1 MRQNPGIIRP
11 SRECD
16 RDARNAIVISGGGRQ
31 HENMQL
37 RLLLGALAIAA
48 GVTAAL
54 LSHAA
59 AQLNQR
65 HFSGSIDDPAIAYSE
80 QPTTE
85 AVSKL
90 ASQLAAGTAKPA
102 FEPFLGSGYL
112 PYVLDALDVPIES
125 QILVFTKTG
134 VQGQFTGPANPR
146 ALYFNDSVVV
156 GYIRGAPF
164 LELAGQ
170 DARQGVIFYTLPQTP
185 TAPASLTRRNQCLSC
200 HQSFASLDV
209 PGMLVRSHFTSPKG
223 VALRQLGSFTVDHR
237 TPFADRWG
245 GWYVTG
251 THGEMRHL
259 GNAVVTDVDK
269 PETAVTAATL
279 NVKSLEG
286 RFDRT
291 GYLSSDSD
299 IVALM
304 VFEHQMHAINLIT
317 RVGWETR
324 VARAANRLDLATG
337 PLADAVNE
345 LADYLLF
352 VDEARLTWPVQGT
365 TGFAATF
372 GAKGP
377 RDRKD
382 RSLRQFDLRTRL
394 FRYPCSYMIYTD
406 AFDALPPEARSA
418 IYQRMWRI
426 LSGDGGV
433 TYRVSATD
441 RRAIIEIL
449 RETKRGLPDY
459 FR

>member
-1 MRQNPGIIRP
+1 MR
-11 SRECD
+11 
-16 RDARNAIVISGGGRQ
+16 
-31 HENMQL
+31 L
-37 RLLLGALAIAA
+37 RSLLSALAAA
-48 GVTAAL
+48 VGIVAAL
-54 LSHAA
+54 VSHTA

-65 HFSGSIDDPAIAYSE
+65 HFSGSIDDPAIAYSG
-80 QPTTE
+80 QSTTQ

-90 ASQLAAGTAKPA
+90 ASQLAAGTVTLG
-102 FEPFLGSGYL
+102 FEPLLGTGYL
-112 PYVLDALDVPIES
+112 RGILDTLGVPIES

-134 VQGQFTGPANPR
+134 VQGRVTGPANPR
-146 ALYFNDSVVV
+146 ALYFSDSVVV
-156 GYIRGAPF
+156 GYIRDAPF
-164 LELAGQ
+164 LELAVQ

-209 PGMLVRSHFTSPKG
+209 PGMLVRSHFTSTQG
-223 VALRQLGSFTVDHR
+223 QALRQLGSFTVDHR

-259 GNAVVTDVDK
+259 GNSVVTDVDK
-269 PETAVTAATL
+269 PESAVTPATL

-291 GYLSSDSD
+291 GYLSSHSD

-304 VFEHQMHAINLIT
+304 VFEHQMHAVNLIT

-324 VARAANRLDLATG
+324 VAHAANRLDLTTG
-337 PLADAVNE
+337 PLAEAVNE

-352 VDEARLTWPVQGT
+352 VDEAPLTSPIQGT
-365 TGFAATF
+365 TGFAASF
-372 GAKGP
+372 SAKGP
-377 RDRKD
+377 WDRKD

-394 FRYPCSYMIYTD
+394 FRYPCSYMVYTD
-406 AFDALPPEARSA
+406 AFDALPTEARSA
-418 IYQRMWRI
+418 VYQRMWRV

-433 TYRVSATD
+433 SYRVSAPN

>member
-1 MRQNPGIIRP
+1 
-11 SRECD
+11 
-16 RDARNAIVISGGGRQ
+16 
-31 HENMQL
+31 MQL
-37 RLLLGALAIAA
+37 RSFLSGLAVAA
-48 GVTAAL
+48 GVAAAL
-54 LSHAA
+54 VSHAA

-65 HFSGSIDDPAIAYSE
+65 HFSGSIDDPAIAYSLA
-80 QPTTE
+80 PTTE

-90 ASQLAAGTAKPA
+90 ASQLAAGTVKPGY
-102 FEPFLGSGYL
+102 EPFLGSGYL
-112 PYVLDALDVPIES
+112 HGILDALDVPIDS

-134 VQGQFTGPANPR
+134 VQGRYTSPTNPR
-146 ALYFNDSVVV
+146 ALYFNDSVVI
-156 GYIRGAPF
+156 GYIRGAPV
-164 LELAGQ
+164 LELAVQ
-170 DARQGVIFYTLPQTP
+170 DARQGVIFYTLTQTP
-185 TAPASLTRRNQCLSC
+185 TAPPSLTRRNQCLSC

-209 PGMLVRSHFTSPKG
+209 PGMLVRSHFTSPQG

-251 THGEMRHL
+251 THGATRHL
-259 GNAVVTDVDK
+259 GNSTVTDVGK
-269 PETAVTAATL
+269 PEAAVTAATL
-279 NVKSLEG
+279 NVRSLEG

-291 GYLSSDSD
+291 GYLSADSD

-304 VFEHQMHAINLIT
+304 VFEHQMHAINLMT

-324 VARAANRLDLATG
+324 VAHAANRLDLTTG

-352 VDEARLTWPVQGT
+352 VDEAPLTSPVQGT

-372 GAKGP
+372 SAEGP
-377 RDRKD
+377 RDSSG

-406 AFDALPPEARSA
+406 AFDALPQEVRSA
-418 IYQRMWRI
+418 VYQRMWRV
-426 LSGDGGV
+426 LSGNGGA
-433 TYRVSATD
+433 TYKVAVTD

-449 RETKRGLPDY
+449 RETKRGLPGY